1 MATTVTRYRE
11 IVQRLIEEYARYKP
25 SHGEIDT
32 EIVIDPERNHYELL
46 HVGFDGPRRVHGTVL
61 HVDIRGEKIWI
72 QYDGTDRPLAEE
84 LVRAGVPREA
94 VVLGF
99 YPPEV
104 RPHTD
109 FGV

>member
-1 MATTVTRYRE
+1 MDTVTRYRE

-32 EIVIDPERNHYELL
+32 EIVIDPARNHYELL
-46 HVGFDGPRRVHGTVL
+46 HIGFDGPRRVHGTVL

-94 VVLGF
+94 VVLAF

-109 FGV
+109 FGA

>member
-1 MATTVTRYRE
+1 MDTVTRYRE
-11 IVQRLIEEYARYKP
+11 IVQRLIEEYAHYKP

-32 EIVIDPERNHYELL
+32 EIVIDPARNHYELL

-109 FGV
+109 FGA

>member
-1 MATTVTRYRE
+1 MDTMTRYRE

-32 EIVIDPERNHYELL
+32 EIVIDPARDHYELL
-46 HVGFDGPRRVHGTVL
+46 HLGFDGPRRVHGTVL
-61 HVDIRGEKIWI
+61 HVDIRDEKIWI

-84 LVRAGVPREA
+84 LVRAGIPREA
-94 VVLGF
+94 VVLAF

>member
-1 MATTVTRYRE
+1 MDTVTRYRE

-25 SHGEIDT
+25 SHGEIDI
-32 EIVIDPERNHYELL
+32 EIVIDPRRDHYELL
-46 HVGFDGPRRVHGTVL
+46 HVGFDGLRRVHGTVL

-94 VVLGF
+94 VVLAF

>member
-1 MATTVTRYRE
+1 MDTVTRYRE

-32 EIVIDPERNHYELL
+32 EIVIDLSRNHYELL
-46 HVGFDGPRRVHGTVL
+46 HIGFDGPRRVHGTVL

-94 VVLGF
+94 VVLAF

>member
-1 MATTVTRYRE
+1 MDTVTRYRE

-32 EIVIDPERNHYELL
+32 EIVIDPARNHYELL
-46 HVGFDGPRRVHGTVL
+46 HIGFDGPRRVHGTVL
-61 HVDIRGEKIWI
+61 HVDIRDEKIWI

-94 VVLGF
+94 VVLAF

-109 FGV
+109 FGI

>member
-1 MATTVTRYRE
+1 MDTVTRYRE

-32 EIVIDPERNHYELL
+32 EIVIDPARNHYELL
-46 HVGFDGPRRVHGTVL
+46 HIGFDGPRRVHGTVL

-84 LVRAGVPREA
+84 LVRAGVPRED

-109 FGV
+109 FGQ